1 MNFKINFA
9 YLFLFLSVLFWAGNF
24 IVGKYASYYQ
34 IPPWSGN
41 FYRWFFAWLILLP
54 FTFTEIISKKNY
66 ILENYKFYI
75 LLGITSVT
83 IFNSIVYYSLNF
95 TQVISGVLMIST
107 IPVMIMFISSILKIE
122 RTNIFQIL
130 GVICS
135 FIGVILIIT
144 KANFDL
150 LVNLDFNKGDLT
162 MVIAMLSWATYSALL
177 KKRKHEL
184 SQLSLLEVI
193 ITFGLIFLIPIYI
206 TEYSLGFEITLNKP
220 FILVLIYVVLFPG
233 LAAFICWIK
242 GISLI
247 GPNRSG
253 VFLHLMPILSALMA
267 MIIFK
272 EKFML
277 YHLLGAFF
285 ILSGIILSN
294 RKSTNALSSYFRRL
308 SKYITAVCRFKK
320 TILKV

>member
-9 YLFLFLSVLFWAGNF
+9 YLFLFLAVLFWAGNF

-34 IPPWSGN
+34 IPPFSLN

-54 FTFTEIISKKNY
+54 FTFKEIISKKNY

-135 FIGVILIIT
+135 FVGVIFIIT

-162 MVIAMLSWATYSALL
+162 MVVAMLSWATYSALL

-294 RKSTNALSSYFRRL
+294 RKSTNA
-308 SKYITAVCRFKK
+308 
-320 TILKV
+320 